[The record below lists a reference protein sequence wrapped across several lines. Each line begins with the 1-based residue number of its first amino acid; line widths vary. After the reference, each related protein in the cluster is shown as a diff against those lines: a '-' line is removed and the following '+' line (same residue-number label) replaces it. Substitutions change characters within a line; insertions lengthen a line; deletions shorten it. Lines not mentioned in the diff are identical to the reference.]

1 MESFARLDAIFYYL
15 ANGSHQLG
23 SSRIQMSSVGRAAK
37 QYVLDMGKLYYVNSG
52 KRRLVVRTP
61 EERDRVLY
69 ECHDSAATGEHPGVQ
84 KTAQKAVQHFYWLTL
99 KKDVEDWVGSCEP
112 CQRHDRIKTVAPTLH
127 PIKVQGPWQVMGV
140 DLIGPLKTTSKGYIH
155 IISFTDLFSKWVMA
169 RPLRG
174 KNGPGVGLMVTQTV
188 LAQGGVKKIITDMG
202 REFVNDCNKALFETF
217 GIEHAVTS
225 AYHPQSN
232 GQDERSNQN
241 IKRHLAKYCNEE
253 RNDWDVY
260 LQHAVYSINTS
271 KQRST
276 KVSPYFAIYRVH
288 HGSSAD
294 PKVDDFEIA
303 NSEETLQR
311 NVGLDRLRWSP

>member
-112 CQRHDRIKTVAPTLH
+112 CQRHDRIKTVAPTLRSRV
-127 PIKVQGPWQVMGV
+127 PGRSWE
-140 DLIGPLKTTSKGYIH
+140 LI
-155 IISFTDLFSKWVMA
+155 
-169 RPLRG
+169 
-174 KNGPGVGLMVTQTV
+174 
-188 LAQGGVKKIITDMG
+188 
-202 REFVNDCNKALFETF
+202 
-217 GIEHAVTS
+217 
-225 AYHPQSN
+225 
-232 GQDERSNQN
+232 
-241 IKRHLAKYCNEE
+241 
-253 RNDWDVY
+253 
-260 LQHAVYSINTS
+260 
-271 KQRST
+271 
-276 KVSPYFAIYRVH
+276 
-288 HGSSAD
+288 
-294 PKVDDFEIA
+294 
-303 NSEETLQR
+303 
-311 NVGLDRLRWSP
+311 